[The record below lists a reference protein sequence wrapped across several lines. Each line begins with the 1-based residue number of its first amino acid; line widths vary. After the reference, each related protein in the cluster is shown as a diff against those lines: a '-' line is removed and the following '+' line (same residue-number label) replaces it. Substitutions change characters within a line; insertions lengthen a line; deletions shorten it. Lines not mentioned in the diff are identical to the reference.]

1 MYCQYS
7 QQAPIIFGC
16 GAITVLGEKVK
27 ELGCKK
33 VMLAYEAGIEAAG
46 IVEKAADSLK
56 KSGIGYVTFNGVR
69 SDPTDEVVD
78 MGAAVALAAGADC
91 VVGLGGGS
99 SMDTAKA
106 VSILLTNPGPARK
119 YIQAKPIYVDTKV
132 PVILIPTTAGTGSE
146 VTRVA
151 IISLPDL
158 NAKWSVFVNINL
170 AIVDPELTL
179 SLPKTETANTGL
191 DAFSH
196 AAEAMTCINWN
207 HHSNIVGEA
216 AIKKI
221 AKNLVVCYNEPGNL
235 EARTEMALAAN
246 LAGLAFND
254 PITHVGHAIADAFSC
269 YFHTPHGL
277 GCALALP
284 ETMAFVAPAM
294 EKHMRVIAAAMGI
307 DLTGNESGEEVGRL
321 VAEDIRAMMRAMNMK
336 SLKEMGFTRQQV
348 IDLAQHVVN
357 NHLSSYCPVEVTEK
371 RAAELLARVYD
382 SYM

>member
-1 MYCQYS
+1 MYRQFS

-16 GAITVLGEKVK
+16 GAITVLGEKVR

-33 VMLAYEAGIEAAG
+33 VMLACEAGIEAAG
-46 IVEKAADSLK
+46 IVEKAAESLRGA
-56 KSGIGYVTFNGVR
+56 GIGFAVFNGVK
-69 SDPTDEVVD
+69 SDPTDEIVD
-78 MGAAVALAAGADC
+78 EGAALALSAGADC
-91 VVGLGGGS
+91 IVGLGGGS
-99 SMDTAKA
+99 SLDTAKA

-151 IISLPDL
+151 IISIPEL

-170 AIVDPELTL
+170 AIVDPELTI
-179 SLPKTETANTGL
+179 SLPKIETANTGL

-196 AAEAMTCINWN
+196 AAEAMTCKNWN
-207 HHSNIVGEA
+207 HHSNILGEA

-221 AKNLVVCYNEPGNL
+221 AKNLVNCYNEPGNL
-235 EARTEMALAAN
+235 KARTEMALAAN

-254 PITHVGHAIADAFSC
+254 PITHVGHAVADALSC
-269 YFHTPHGL
+269 TFHTPHGL

-284 ETMAFVAPAM
+284 ETMALVAPAM
-294 EKHMRVIAAAMGI
+294 QEPMRVIANAMEI
-307 DLTGNESGEEVGRL
+307 SLTGNETGDELGKL
-321 VAEDIRAMMRAMNMK
+321 VADSIRGMMRAMDMK
-336 SLKEMGFTRQQV
+336 SLKEIGFTRKQI
-348 IDLAQHVVN
+348 IDLAPHVVD
-357 NHLSSYCPVEVTEK
+357 NHLSSYCPVEITQK
-371 RAAELLARVYD
+371 TAQELLARVYD